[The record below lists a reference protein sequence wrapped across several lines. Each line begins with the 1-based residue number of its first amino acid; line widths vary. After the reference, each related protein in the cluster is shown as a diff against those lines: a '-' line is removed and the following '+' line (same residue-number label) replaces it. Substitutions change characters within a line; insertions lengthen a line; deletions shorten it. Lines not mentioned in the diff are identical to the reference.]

1 MMHLM
6 QKRAQLSFTT
16 LRNRSDEYKTDLV
29 QSMQKA
35 LMPAF
40 ESGDLHLQIDSV
52 FKISEASQALDRMNS
67 NLNIG
72 KIVLE
77 NDM

>member
-1 MMHLM
+1 
-6 QKRAQLSFTT
+6 
-16 LRNRSDEYKTDLV
+16 
-29 QSMQKA
+29 
-35 LMPAF
+35 MPAF
-40 ESGDLHLQIDSV
+40 ESGDLHLEIDSV
-52 FKISEASQALDRMNS
+52 YKISEASKALDRMNQ